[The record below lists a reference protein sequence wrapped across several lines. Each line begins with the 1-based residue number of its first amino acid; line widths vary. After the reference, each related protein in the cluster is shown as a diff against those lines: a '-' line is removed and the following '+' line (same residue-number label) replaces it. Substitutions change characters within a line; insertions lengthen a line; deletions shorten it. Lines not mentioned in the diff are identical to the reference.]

1 MQNPRE
7 VFRRNRTVIVLFT
20 VLVIVPSLLLGYVGF
35 NAVRTDDVQQRFQQR
50 NRQREIAVLLNAEL
64 KSWLFSAATDGAASQ
79 ALVRFTIDGDRVVFP
94 NSEFSVPSKAQ
105 KNPVPFDP
113 PKKEDDAPT
122 MRDLEEVYSPRIQ
135 FFLRDFKLNQN
146 PGAQYFRRLNSM
158 IVQIPGT
165 PNGYIV
171 KSSKL
176 VDFSKRKLEAMTA
189 AETFRA
195 DLQIDEPGQPAM
207 AGEDVVSLSDFTF
220 FHLTFKPKEIRG
232 AGIRG
237 NILLYSSILLI
248 AMLGGLF
255 LYRAISTEMAVV
267 QLRADFV
274 SAVSHEFRTPLSSML
289 ALLERVEAGRV
300 VEKDMLQRYH
310 HTLRQEARRLGLL
323 SRETAQRLST
333 ASRI

>member
-1 MQNPRE
+1 MQSLRE
-7 VFRRNRTVIVLFT
+7 VCRRNRTVIVLFT

-35 NAVRTDDVQQRFQQR
+35 RSVRADAVQQRFQQR
-50 NRQREIAVLLNAEL
+50 NRQREIGLLLNAGL
-64 KSWLFSAATDGAASQ
+64 KSWLFSAASDGASSQ

-122 MRDLEEVYSPRIQ
+122 MREIEEIYSPRIQ
-135 FFLRDFKLNQN
+135 FFLRDYKLNQN

-176 VDFSKRKLEAMTA
+176 MDFSKHKLEEITA
-189 AETFRA
+189 SETFNA
-195 DLQIDEPGQPAM
+195 DLRIDEPGEPAL

-220 FHLTFKPKEIRG
+220 FHLTFKPKDNPV
-232 AGIRG
+232 AGIRR
-237 NILLYSSILLI
+237 NILLYSTILLV
-248 AMLGGLF
+248 AVLGGLF
-255 LYRAISTEMAVV
+255 LYRAISYEMAVV

-274 SAVSHEFRTPLSSML
+274 SAVS
-289 ALLERVEAGRV
+289 
-300 VEKDMLQRYH
+300 
-310 HTLRQEARRLGLL
+310 
-323 SRETAQRLST
+323 
-333 ASRI
+333 